1 MANKKL
7 TNVIFGLILIG
18 LVILA
23 SLVSPTDIIEK
34 SSNPSVAF
42 AQGGGYHNYLPLVI
56 KSPFTTSSYYMN
68 GSLPDFN
75 PPVVGQADA
84 ENYLRAIQSGERIII
99 VLDWGQPCKYS
110 DTEWGAY
117 MHTGICHSK
126 TEIKAHIFNYI
137 GGFCAKLQ
145 NLVPGGPGQ
154 NCGYRYNTQAVPVI
168 IGLGVNNCI
177 GGLDCANPPGS
188 PSNAVT
194 YDHGREWG
202 AMVQS
207 IDTDVINYGFAYQ
220 VFIVGAMDIEAPWNT
235 YTNTKAWLDGYKDT
249 CWRNFYNYGTCDCPD
264 GYQPYAPFARDW
276 SYDRIHEVSQRGLP
290 VKYPL
295 PEIYHTDGIDARRWQ
310 GLSLWGYLNGY
321 SKITFQEL
329 LTQARACSQTQNCD
343 LYNTLN
349 TPIMAIQQMREA
361 LDADWRTANGLVSNS
376 RSTDMMWYPDN

>member
-1 MANKKL
+1 
-7 TNVIFGLILIG
+7 
-18 LVILA
+18 
-23 SLVSPTDIIEK
+23 
-34 SSNPSVAF
+34 
-42 AQGGGYHNYLPLVI
+42 
-56 KSPFTTSSYYMN
+56 MN

-84 ENYLRAIQSGERIII
+84 ENYLSAIQSGERIII
-99 VLDWGQPCKYS
+99 ILDWGQPCKYS

-126 TEIKAHIFNYI
+126 TEIKANIFNYI
-137 GGFCAKLQ
+137 SGFCAKLQ
-145 NLVPGGPGQ
+145 QLSPGGPGQ
-154 NCGYRYNTQAVPVI
+154 NCGYRYNSQAVPVI

-177 GGLDCANPPGS
+177 GGFDCANPPGS

-194 YDHGREWG
+194 YDHGWEWG

-235 YTNTKAWLDGYKDT
+235 YINTKAWLDGYKDT
-249 CWRNFYNYGTCDCPD
+249 SWRNFYNYGTCDCPD

-295 PEIYHTDGIDARRWQ
+295 PEIYHTNGIDARRWQ

-321 SKITFQEL
+321 PKITFQEL
-329 LTQARACSQTQNCD
+329 LTQSNACSQTQNCN
-343 LYNTLN
+343 LYNTQN
-349 TPIMAIQQMREA
+349 TPMMAIQQMREA
-361 LDADWRTANGLVSNS
+361 LDSDWRTANGLVPNS
-376 RSTDMMWYPDN
+376 RSTDMMWYPGD